1 MAATVLQAPEGGVGT
16 HETVRVRS
24 GSFSYPAPRTAH
36 WLNSRENGILT
47 F

>member
-24 GSFSYPAPRTAH
+24 ASFSYAPRTSH
-36 WLNSRENGILT
+36 WLNSRENGVLT